1 MIDEAPKWDPVD
13 GGESV
18 EVRIREDTAT
28 FDMNPDI
35 GREFTHGRKAAGMVG
50 VSVFAV
56 STDH

>member
-28 FDMNPDI
+28 FDNC
-35 GREFTHGRKAAGMVG
+35 EL
-50 VSVFAV
+50 
-56 STDH
+56 

>member
-1 MIDEAPKWDPVD
+1 MIDEAPKWDLVD

-18 EVRIREDTAT
+18 GVRIREDTAT
-28 FDMNPDI
+28 FDTNPDI